1 MRRLLFVTL
10 IALIGTVGCRGSQS
24 ATSFRIGMIPKGSTH
39 EHWKRVHAGA
49 QKAVR
54 EFAAA
59 GVAVDVIWKAPIR
72 EDDREQQ
79 VEVVEGFISQGV
91 NGLVLAPLDSRA
103 LVRPVEEAKAA
114 GIPTVIFDSALAT
127 TGDQVSY
134 VSTDNGKGGHLAG
147 QRMGELL
154 KGSGTVLMLRYQE
167 GSAATEERERGFLDE
182 LTRFPNIHVVSSDQF
197 AGPTRDTAK
206 SASENL
212 LNRFAD
218 KVDGIFTPNES
229 STAGM
234 LLALQDIGKA
244 GTITFVGFDYSSTFI
259 APLERGELKGFV
271 VQNPVNMGYLSV
283 KTMVN
288 HLRGQAVP
296 ATLDTGVSLVT
307 LDNLKDPAV
316 QAVINPPDAAGNCW
330 CRCWARRWCPRSSPC
345 RRRGPADIARRSY
358 SPTTTRSGRSWTTP
372 CRCLTG
378 RGSRGRSSSAARSS
392 RRTWSAGAPSPSEGT
407 SSGTTRCSTRARRAA
422 STCPR
427 SRTRRITAW
436 RGC

>member
-1 MRRLLFVTL
+1 MRRLLFVTA
-10 IALIGTVGCRGSQS
+10 IALATMAACRGGQS
-24 ATSFRIGMIPKGSTH
+24 STTSYRIGMIPKGSTH

-49 QKAVR
+49 EKAVR

-91 NGLVLAPLDSRA
+91 NGIVLAPLDSRA

-127 TGDQVSY
+127 SGDQVSY

-147 QRMGELL
+147 QRMAELL

-182 LTRFPNIHVVSSDQF
+182 LKRFPNIHVVSSDQF

-206 SASENL
+206 GGSENL

-244 GTITFVGFDYSSTFI
+244 GKITFVGFDYSPTFI

-283 KTMVN
+283 KTMVD
-288 HLRGQAVP
+288 HLRGQTVP

-316 QAVINPPDAAGNCW
+316 QAVINPPEAAGH
-330 CRCWARRWCPRSSPC
+330 
-345 RRRGPADIARRSY
+345 
-358 SPTTTRSGRSWTTP
+358 
-372 CRCLTG
+372 
-378 RGSRGRSSSAARSS
+378 
-392 RRTWSAGAPSPSEGT
+392 
-407 SSGTTRCSTRARRAA
+407 
-422 STCPR
+422 
-427 SRTRRITAW
+427 
-436 RGC
+436 